1 MDIGSELKRL
11 RQMNGLTQQE
21 LADRAELTKGYISQL
36 EGNLTSPAISTL
48 TTLLQCLGSD
58 LSEFFS
64 KETDTQIVFTVN
76 DMYTKEDEH
85 KKNSMTWLVPNSQ
98 KNDMEPVILEMQA
111 DGSTEIDEPHTGEEF
126 GYVLDGNI
134 KVVIAEKEYKVKKGQ
149 CFYYQAGEPHYI
161 LNDGKK
167 TAKILWVSSPPFF

>member
-64 KETDTQIVFTVN
+64 KETDNQIVFTVS
-76 DMYTKEDEH
+76 DMVTKEDEH
-85 KKNSMTWLVPNSQ
+85 LKNAMTWLVPNSQ
-98 KNDMEPVILEMQA
+98 KNDMEPVMLELEISGQ
-111 DGSTEIDEPHTGEEF
+111 TEIDEPHTGEEF
-126 GYVLDGNI
+126 GYVLDGSI
-134 KVVIAEKEYKVKKGQ
+134 KVVLAEKEYKVKKGQ
-149 CFYYQAGEPHYI
+149 SFYYQADEPHYI

-167 TAKILWVSSPPFF
+167 KAKLLWVSSPPFF